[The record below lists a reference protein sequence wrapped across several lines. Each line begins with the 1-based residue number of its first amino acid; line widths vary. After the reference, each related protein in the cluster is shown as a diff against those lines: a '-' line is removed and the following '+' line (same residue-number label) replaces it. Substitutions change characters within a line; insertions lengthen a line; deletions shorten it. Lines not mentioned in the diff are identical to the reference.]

1 LIRHIPYT
9 IHYPKNFIK
18 YKTDFLFCSFLL
30 NIKESEKKRG
40 GFAFFMKKQSDAE
53 LMQLIKEKYR
63 PALEELYDRYIKL
76 VYSFSLN
83 STKDPDKAKV
93 IVQAV
98 FMRIWTTENGYN
110 PEKGQFVNWL
120 LTITRNITIDHHRK
134 EKRENVFVAI
144 EQEQLEQIPGNPS
157 NNPAEIVSRKLLRE
171 QIQKTYQYLSNN
183 QIELIQWLYWEGY
196 TLREIA
202 EMKQEPLGTIKS
214 RLHQTLK
221 ILRNHMV
228 TEMGGMNK

>member
-1 LIRHIPYT
+1 MQN
-9 IHYPKNFIK
+9 K
-18 YKTDFLFCSFLL
+18 
-30 NIKESEKKRG
+30 
-40 GFAFFMKKQSDAE
+40 SDVE
-53 LMQLIKEKYR
+53 LMQLIKEKHR

-76 VYSFSLN
+76 VYSFSLKA
-83 STKDPDKAKV
+83 TKDPDKAKV

-98 FMRIWTTENGYN
+98 FMRIWTTETGYN

-134 EKRENVFVAI
+134 EKKESSFIAFG
-144 EQEQLEQIPGNPS
+144 QDQLEQIPGYPA

-171 QIQKTYQYLSNN
+171 QIQKAYQYLSNS

-202 EMKQEPLGTIKS
+202 DMKKEPIGTIKS

-221 ILRNHMV
+221 ILRNRMV
-228 TEMGGMNK
+228 TEMGE